1 MNLNERIQECKT
13 LDLQLKLLNDK
24 VLQLREKKHDLNAQI
39 IQYIENNNIQPT
51 NYKIKINKMHVASQL
66 SFKYLEKKLGDIIKN
81 PSQVEQIVTY
91 LKQKREIKVVTEI
104 KHL

>member
-1 MNLNERIQECKT
+1 
-13 LDLQLKLLNDK
+13 
-24 VLQLREKKHDLNAQI
+24 
-39 IQYIENNNIQPT
+39 
-51 NYKIKINKMHVASQL
+51 MHVASQL